1 MCSDL
6 QPLPGACCAPL
17 RRRAR
22 SGRLA
27 APQARTP
34 ETARRYAPRNQ
45 TPSRSLRFTPAP
57 RGQARKASQS
67 EGQGQGSFAPAGATK
82 GVPPWILPLAAWQ
95 KGQTLFAPSGL
106 SVKVDKEAGC
116 EPSRV
121 RSAFSLLN
129 APSLRKLRSVR
140 LPRKA
145 LDLSHITL
153 FKQKSS
159 LIRELVTSF
168 FCSYFLNV
176 RT

>member
-1 MCSDL
+1 MQDFSAA
-6 QPLPGACCAPL
+6 PGGLLRSAPQA
-17 RRRAR
+17 AR

-45 TPSRSLRFTPAP
+45 TPSRSFRFTPAP

-67 EGQGQGSFAPAGATK
+67 ERQDKGSFAPAGATK

-95 KGQTLFAPSGL
+95 KGQPLFAPSGL
-106 SVKVDKEAGC
+106 SVKVDKKAGC

-121 RSAFSLLN
+121 RSAVLLLN

-140 LPRKA
+140 LPQNA
-145 LDLSHITL
+145 LDLSHISL
-153 FKQKSS
+153 IKQKSS
-159 LIRELVTSF
+159 RLRELVTSF
-168 FCSYFLNV
+168 LIVHVF
-176 RT
+176 